1 MQWMKA
7 RQLKC
12 KACCYAGFLF
22 VWEFHLQP
30 AVHCADGKL
39 RQAGTYSTARE
50 ARLQTQARTSKAERA
65 CQDRLEYSRREYK
78 SARQEGGGG
87 GGRVLAILDLRFRI
101 DN

>member
-30 AVHCADGKL
+30 AVHCADEKL
-39 RQAGTYSTARE
+39 RQAETCSVAQE
-50 ARLQTQARTSKAERA
+50 ARPQAQARTSKVERVY
-65 CQDRLEYSRREYK
+65 QDKQECSRREYK

-87 GGRVLAILDLRFRI
+87 GGRVLAILDL
-101 DN
+101 